1 MNKMAIAFD
10 FDGVIH
16 EMNDGWRNGEIYG
29 RINNDV
35 IQAIYELNKMKIP
48 VFICSSRAPNQI
60 VEFWNKQGFKLE
72 AKVIR
77 DTFFFND
84 TDYIGVTNR
93 KLPAQLYIDD
103 RAFKYTGE
111 DKKGILLAAIG
122 KEIKTD
128 A

>member
-16 EMNDGWRNGEIYG
+16 EMYDGWRNGEIYG
-29 RINNDV
+29 QINNDV

-48 VFICSSRAPNQI
+48 VFICSSRAPSQI

-122 KEIKTD
+122 KEIKED

>member
-35 IQAIYELNKMKIP
+35 IQAIYELNKMNIP
-48 VFICSSRAPNQI
+48 VFICSS
-60 VEFWNKQGFKLE
+60 
-72 AKVIR
+72 R

>member
-1 MNKMAIAFD
+1 MSKEAIAFD

-16 EMNDGWRNGEIYG
+16 NLDDGWKNGKIYG
-29 RINNDV
+29 DINDEV
-35 IQAIYELNKMKIP
+35 IKAIFELNKMKIP
-48 VFICSSRAPNQI
+48 VFICSSRAPSQVVEWWNNQDY
-60 VEFWNKQGFKLE
+60 KLK
-72 AKVIR
+72 AKVIDK

-84 TDYIGVTNR
+84 TDYIGVTQR

-122 KEIKTD
+122 KEVKS
-128 A
+128 

>member
-35 IQAIYELNKMKIP
+35 IQAIYELKKMNIP